1 MNRLANGKQKTKT
14 QAVLRIP
21 ILAVLLAM
29 VTGQLVAADA
39 PRLVLQI
46 TVDGLR
52 GDRLDLYAENFAN
65 GGLNYLR
72 DKGVVYSNAHYLH
85 ANTETIVGHTTLA
98 TGATPAV
105 HGMIGNVWYNADS
118 GELGY
123 NIEDANSP
131 LIPTRQEIAEGE
143 QVDPAQ
149 KRAGSSGRSPRAI
162 LAPTFSDTLKISTDG
177 RAKVF
182 GISGKDRGAV
192 AMAGKTGTAYWYST
206 NTGDFESSTYYMDKY
221 PDWVNNWNGGNNVAQ
236 LANGQWELSM
246 APEKYRP
253 GRRDDRPY
261 EIDLKGYSRTF
272 PHPYG
277 PQDHPLFFTRVLVSP
292 EGDRLLLDFGKSLIE
307 AEAVGEDEITDYL
320 SISFSGVD
328 AVNHFFGPASLE
340 SEDVLLQLD
349 RTLAD
354 LFKFIDERIGLD
366 NTLIVFSADHGMAEM
381 PEYATELGYEAGRH
395 YGDDVLASAR
405 EISSALFGSHKLVK
419 DFFRPYLYLDGN
431 AIKASGLDRQA
442 VATAIADDLAK
453 IEGIGGAI
461 ANSSNAGR
469 KLFGAA
475 AAVQRNYHPQ
485 RSGDIYIFQQ
495 PYWFM
500 FERGPVAAM
509 HGSPWSYDTH
519 VPIIFAGRGIKPAQI
534 DRLVHPIDVA
544 PTLSAILNISPPAAA
559 EGSVLEEVIQP

>member
-1 MNRLANGKQKTKT
+1 MSQ
-14 QAVLRIP
+14 
-21 ILAVLLAM
+21 LLKYAACLTASCLISIQVM
-29 VTGQLVAADA
+29 AADA

-52 GDRLDLYAENFAN
+52 GGVLDLYSENFGKN
-65 GGLNYLR
+65 GLNYLR
-72 DKGVVYSNAHYLH
+72 NKGVVYHNAHYLH

-131 LIPTRQEIAEGE
+131 LIPTRQDIAEGE

-149 KRAGSSGRSPRAI
+149 KRAGSSGRSPAGI
-162 LAPTFSDTLKISTDG
+162 LVPTFGDTLKIATSG
-177 RAKVF
+177 QAKIF
-182 GISGKDRGAV
+182 GISGKDRSAV

-221 PDWVNNWNGGNNVAQ
+221 PNWVNNWNGEHKAEQ
-236 LANGQWELSM
+236 LGDGQWELFM
-246 APEKYRP
+246 NPEKYRP

-261 EIDLKGYSRTF
+261 EVDLKGYSRTF

-277 PQDHPLFFTRVLVSP
+277 PKDHPLFFTLVQVSP
-292 EGDRLLLDFGKSLIE
+292 EGDRLLLDFGKDLIE
-307 AEAVGEDEITDYL
+307 AEAIGQDEITDYL

-354 LFKFIDERIGLD
+354 LFEFIDERVGLG

-395 YGDDVLASAR
+395 YGDDLLATAR
-405 EISSALFGSHKLVK
+405 KISSTLFGSDRLVK
-419 DFFRPYLYLDGN
+419 DFFRPYLYLDG
-431 AIKASGLDRQA
+431 AVIKIKGLDRKV
-442 VATAIADDLAK
+442 VAAAIADDLAK
-453 IEGIGGAI
+453 IKGIGGAI
-461 ANSSNAGR
+461 VSSSSGR
-469 KLFGAA
+469 GNPTGAA
-475 AAVQRNYHPQ
+475 AAVRHNNHPL
-485 RSGDIYIFQQ
+485 RAGDIYIFQQ

-519 VPIIFAGRGIKPAQI
+519 VPIIFAGPGIKPARV

-544 PTLSAILNISPPAAA
+544 PTLSALLNISPPAAA
-559 EGSVLEEVIQP
+559 EGSVLEEVVHP

>member
-1 MNRLANGKQKTKT
+1 MQRIFILVILLVLA
-14 QAVLRIP
+14 
-21 ILAVLLAM
+21 
-29 VTGQLVAADA
+29 TGQLAAADV

-52 GDRLDLYAENFAN
+52 GDRLDLYSGNF
-65 GGLNYLR
+65 GKDGLNYLR
-72 DKGVVYSNAHYLH
+72 NKGVVYRNAHYLH

-105 HGMIGNVWYNADS
+105 HGMIGNVWYHADS

-123 NIEDANSP
+123 NIEDANAP
-131 LIPTRQEIAEGE
+131 LIPTRQDIAESE

-162 LAPTFSDTLKISTDG
+162 LAPTFGDTLKLSTDG
-177 RAKVF
+177 QSKIF

-221 PDWVNNWNGGNNVAQ
+221 PEWVNNWNGKRMAEQ
-236 LANGQWELSM
+236 LGDGQWELFM
-246 APEKYRP
+246 TPDKYRP

-261 EIDLKGYSRTF
+261 EVDLKGYSRTF
-272 PHPYG
+272 PHPFG
-277 PQDHPLFFTRVLVSP
+277 PKDHPLFFTRVLVSP
-292 EGDRLLLDFGKSLIE
+292 EGDRLLLDFGKDLIE
-307 AEAVGEDEITDYL
+307 AEAIGEDEVTDYL

-340 SEDVLLQLD
+340 SEDVLQQLD
-349 RTLAD
+349 RTLAE
-354 LFKFIDERIGLD
+354 LFKFIDQRIGLD

-381 PEYATELGYEAGRH
+381 PEYTTELGYEAGRY
-395 YGDDVLASAR
+395 YGDDLLATAR
-405 EISSALFGSHKLVK
+405 QISSTLFGSDKLVK
-419 DFFRPYLYLDGN
+419 DFFRPYLYLDGA
-431 AIKASGLDRQA
+431 AIKANGFDRQV
-442 VATAIADDLAK
+442 VAAAIADELAK
-453 IEGIGGAI
+453 AKGIGGAI
-461 ANSSNAGR
+461 VNNSSSQGGTS
-469 KLFGAA
+469 GAA
-475 AAVQRNYHPQ
+475 AAVRRNYHPQ
-485 RSGDIYIFQQ
+485 RAGDVYIFQQ

-500 FERGPVAAM
+500 FERGPIGAM

-519 VPIIFAGRGIKPAQI
+519 VPIIFVGQGIKPARV

-559 EGSVLEEVIQP
+559 EGSILKEVVHP

>member
-1 MNRLANGKQKTKT
+1 MPRISILVILF
-14 QAVLRIP
+14 VLT
-21 ILAVLLAM
+21 
-29 VTGQLVAADA
+29 TGQLAAAADA

-52 GDRLDLYAENFAN
+52 GDRLDLYAENFAK
-65 GGLNYLR
+65 GGLSYLR
-72 DKGVVYSNAHYLH
+72 NKGVVYHNAHYLH

-221 PDWVNNWNGGNNVAQ
+221 PDWVNNWNGGNNAAQ

-395 YGDDVLASAR
+395 YGDDVLATAR
-405 EISSALFGSHKLVK
+405 EISSALFGSDKLVK

>member
-1 MNRLANGKQKTKT
+1 MQRIFILVILLVLA
-14 QAVLRIP
+14 
-21 ILAVLLAM
+21 
-29 VTGQLVAADA
+29 TGQLAAADV

-52 GDRLDLYAENFAN
+52 GDRLDLYSGNF
-65 GGLNYLR
+65 GKDGLNYLR
-72 DKGVVYSNAHYLH
+72 NKGVVYHNAHYLH

-105 HGMIGNVWYNADS
+105 HGMIGNVWYHADS

-123 NIEDANSP
+123 NIEDANAP
-131 LIPTRQEIAEGE
+131 LIPTRQDIAESE

-162 LAPTFSDTLKISTDG
+162 LAPTFGDTLKLSTDG
-177 RAKVF
+177 QSKIF

-221 PDWVNNWNGGNNVAQ
+221 PEWVNNWNGKRMAEQ
-236 LANGQWELSM
+236 LGDGQWELFM
-246 APEKYRP
+246 TPDKYRP

-261 EIDLKGYSRTF
+261 EVDLKGYSRTF
-272 PHPYG
+272 PHPFG
-277 PQDHPLFFTRVLVSP
+277 PKDHPLFFTRVLVSP
-292 EGDRLLLDFGKSLIE
+292 EGDRLLLDFGKDLIE
-307 AEAVGEDEITDYL
+307 AEAIGEDEVTDYL

-340 SEDVLLQLD
+340 SEDVLQQLD

-354 LFKFIDERIGLD
+354 LFKFIDQRIGLD

-381 PEYATELGYEAGRH
+381 PEYTTELGYEAGRY
-395 YGDDVLASAR
+395 YGDDLLATAR
-405 EISSALFGSHKLVK
+405 QISSTLFGSDKLVK
-419 DFFRPYLYLDGN
+419 DFFRPYLYLDGA
-431 AIKASGLDRQA
+431 AIKANGFDRQV
-442 VATAIADDLAK
+442 VAAAIADELAK
-453 IEGIGGAI
+453 AKGIGGAI
-461 ANSSNAGR
+461 VNNSSSQGGTS
-469 KLFGAA
+469 GAA
-475 AAVQRNYHPQ
+475 AAVRRNYHPQ
-485 RSGDIYIFQQ
+485 RAGDVYIFQQ

-500 FERGPVAAM
+500 FERGPIGAM

-519 VPIIFAGRGIKPAQI
+519 VPIIFVGQGIKPARV

-559 EGSVLEEVIQP
+559 EGSILKEVVHP

>member
-1 MNRLANGKQKTKT
+1 MKRDNQKTKR
-14 QAVLRIP
+14 LLMSKIP
-21 ILAVLLAM
+21 LLAILLVL
-29 VTGQLVAADA
+29 VTSQLSAADA

-52 GDRLDLYAENFAN
+52 GDRLELYSENFAKD
-65 GGLNYLR
+65 GFNYLGK
-72 DKGVVYSNAHYLH
+72 KGVVYHNAHYLH

-105 HGMIGNVWYNADS
+105 HGMIGNVWYHADS

-123 NIEDANSP
+123 NIEDADAP
-131 LIPTRQEIAEGE
+131 MIPTRQDGAEGA

-177 RAKVF
+177 RAKIF
-182 GISGKDRGAV
+182 GISGKDRAAV

-206 NTGDFESSTYYMDKY
+206 NTGDFESSRYYMERY
-221 PDWVNNWNGGNNVAQ
+221 PDWVNNWNGKNKAAQ
-236 LANGQWELSM
+236 LGGGQWDLFM
-246 APEKYRP
+246 AAEKYRP

-261 EIDLKGYSRTF
+261 EVDLKGYGRTF
-272 PHPYG
+272 PHAFG
-277 PQDHPLFFTRVLVSP
+277 PADHPLFFTRVLVSP
-292 EGDRLLLDFGKSLIE
+292 EGDHLLLDFGKDLIE
-307 AEAVGEDEITDYL
+307 AEGVGQDDVTDYL

-354 LFKFIDERIGLD
+354 LFKFIDERVGLN

-381 PEYATELGYEAGRH
+381 PEYASELGYEAGRH
-395 YGDDVLASAR
+395 FGDDLLASAR
-405 EISSALFGSHKLVK
+405 EISSALFGSEKLVK
-419 DFFRPYLYLDGN
+419 DFFRPYLYLDGT
-431 AIKASGLDRQA
+431 AIKAKGLDRQV
-442 VATAIADDLAK
+442 VAAAIADELAK
-453 IEGIGGAI
+453 IKGIGGAI
-461 ANSSNAGR
+461 ASGSKVHSNSS
-469 KLFGAA
+469 GAA
-475 AAVQRNYHPQ
+475 AAVQHNYHPQ
-485 RSGDIYIFQQ
+485 RAGDIYLFQQ

-519 VPIIFAGRGIKPAQI
+519 VPIIFAGKGIKPAQV

-544 PTLSAILNISPPAAA
+544 PTLSAILKISPPAAA
-559 EGSVLEEVIQP
+559 QGTILKEVIQP

>member
-1 MNRLANGKQKTKT
+1 MPRISILVILLVLA
-14 QAVLRIP
+14 
-21 ILAVLLAM
+21 
-29 VTGQLVAADA
+29 TGQLAAADA

-52 GDRLDLYAENFAN
+52 GDLLGLYAENF
-65 GGLNYLR
+65 GKDGFNYLR
-72 DKGVVYSNAHYLH
+72 NKGVVYRNAHYLH

-105 HGMIGNVWYNADS
+105 HGMIGNVWYQADS

-123 NIEDANSP
+123 NIEDANAP
-131 LIPTRQEIAEGE
+131 LIPTRQDSAEGA

-149 KRAGSSGRSPRAI
+149 KRARSSGRSPRKI
-162 LAPTFSDTLKISTDG
+162 LAPTFGDTLKISTSG
-177 RAKVF
+177 QAKIF

-206 NTGDFESSTYYMDKY
+206 NNGDFESSSYYMDNY
-221 PDWVNNWNGGNNVAQ
+221 PDWVNNWNGENKAAQ
-236 LANGQWELSM
+236 LGGGQWELSM
-246 APEKYRP
+246 SADKYLP

-261 EIDLKGYSRTF
+261 EVDLKGYGRTF
-272 PHPYG
+272 PHPFG
-277 PQDHPLFFTRVLVSP
+277 APDHPLFFTRVQVSP
-292 EGDRLLLDFGKSLIE
+292 EGDRLLLDFGKDLIE
-307 AEAVGEDEITDYL
+307 AEGVGQDEITDYL

-328 AVNHFFGPASLE
+328 AVHHFFGPASLE
-340 SEDVLLQLD
+340 SEEVLLQLD

-354 LFKFIDERIGLD
+354 LFKFIEERIGLD

-395 YGDDVLASAR
+395 YGDDVLVAAR
-405 EISSALFGSHKLVK
+405 EISSTLFGTEKLVK
-419 DFFRPYLYLDGN
+419 DFFRPYLYLDNN
-431 AIKASGLDRQA
+431 AIRAKGLDRQA
-442 VATAIADDLAK
+442 VAAAIADDLAK

-461 ANSSNAGR
+461 ANSSNAR
-469 KLFGAA
+469 SKLFGAA
-475 AAVQRNYHPQ
+475 AAVRRNYHPQ

-500 FERGPVAAM
+500 FDRGPVAAM

-519 VPIIFAGRGIKPAQI
+519 VPIIFAGQGIQPAQI

-544 PTLSAILNISPPAAA
+544 PTLSAILNISAPAAA